1 MDDFVK
7 RYGPVALVTGASSGI
22 GRAFAGQLAARG
34 LDVVLVARR
43 RDRLEE
49 LARTLR
55 DTHGVSPT
63 VLPVDLADPAAGKE
77 ILDAVARLEVGLL
90 VSNAGFGVKGAFGE
104 EDAAV
109 LSSMLAVN
117 CHAPT
122 QLAHGLA
129 PRLAQRGHGGVIFTS
144 SVEGLMGCPYSA
156 GYSATKA
163 YVNALGEALWAEL
176 GPRGVDV
183 LTLCPGATDTEAPRL
198 QGIDPATLQDLMSPD
213 DVARSALDHLG
224 SGPTHIP
231 SAHYRKV
238 FDALLSMP
246 RTEAL
251 TSMASSVR
259 KVSQGPRADRA
270 GDA

>member
-1 MDDFVK
+1 MNDFVQ

-49 LARTLR
+49 LSGTLR
-55 DTHGVSPT
+55 DTHGVNPT
-63 VLPVDLADPAAGKE
+63 VLPVDLADPAAGRE
-77 ILDAVARLEVGLL
+77 ILEAVAQLDVGLL
-90 VSNAGFGVKGAFGE
+90 VSNAGFGVKGAFGQ

-109 LSSMLAVN
+109 LASMLAVN

-129 PRLAQRGHGGVIFTS
+129 PRLTQRGQGGVIFTS

-176 GPRGVDV
+176 GPSGVDV

-198 QGIDPATLQDLMSPD
+198 QGVDPSTLQDLMSPD
-213 DVARSALDHLG
+213 DVARSALEHLG

-231 SAHYRKV
+231 SAHYSKL
-238 FDALLSMP
+238 FDTLLSMP
-246 RTEAL
+246 RPDAL
-251 TSMASSVR
+251 TAMANSV
-259 KVSQGPRADRA
+259 KQVSDRPGADRT